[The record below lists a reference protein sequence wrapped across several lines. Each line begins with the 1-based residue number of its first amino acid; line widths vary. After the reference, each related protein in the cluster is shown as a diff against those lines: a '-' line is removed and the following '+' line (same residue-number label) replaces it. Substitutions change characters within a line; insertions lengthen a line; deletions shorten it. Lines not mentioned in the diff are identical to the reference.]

1 MKTKQVISL
10 AFSPCPNDTFIFD
23 AMIHHKIDTE
33 CLKFEYT
40 LADVE
45 KLNLQAIQ
53 SNYDVTKLSFFT
65 YLFVSKNYQLLNA
78 GSALGTNCGPLLIS
92 KNKIEF
98 ADLHSKS
105 IVIPGKHTT
114 ANFLLSFAFP
124 KIKNK
129 REIIFSEIENEILSE
144 KADAGV
150 IIHESRFTYEQKGL
164 VKIID
169 LGENWETKTGY
180 PIPLGGIAIK
190 RELSTEI
197 KQTINRVL
205 KRSVEFALQNPT
217 SSKDFVAANAQEM
230 DELVMQKHINL
241 YVNDFSISLGA
252 TGKKAVST
260 MFNKAKELNFIES
273 VPEDIFVHE

>member
-1 MKTKQVISL
+1 MV
-10 AFSPCPNDTFIFD
+10 
-23 AMIHHKIDTE
+23 HHKIDTE
-33 CLKFEYT
+33 GLEFDYT

-45 KLNLQAIQ
+45 MLNSRAMQ
-53 SNYDVTKLSFFT
+53 SCFDVTKLSFFA
-65 YLFVSKNYQLLNA
+65 YLFVSNHYQLLNS
-78 GSALGTNCGPLLIS
+78 GGALGTNCGPLLIS
-92 KNKIEF
+92 RNKIEF
-98 ADLHSKS
+98 SDLHSKS

-114 ANFLLSFAFP
+114 ANFLLSFTFP
-124 KIKNK
+124 EIKNK

-190 RELSTEI
+190 REFPTNI

-205 KRSVEFALQNPT
+205 KRSVEFAIQNPT
-217 SSKDFVAANAQEM
+217 SSKNFVAANAQEM
-230 DELVMQKHINL
+230 DEDVMQKHINL
-241 YVNDFSISLGA
+241 YVNDFSICLG
-252 TGKKAVST
+252 TIGKKAVT
-260 MFNKAKELNFIES
+260 IMFNKAIELNFIETATD
-273 VPEDIFVHE
+273 DIFVHE